1 MKNRIKIFGLLLGLV
16 FLVSGFAKALD
27 VSAFADV
34 IASYGFA
41 GIRFMAVPVVIAEII
56 IGLLLVL
63 RIGEKTTALI
73 TAILLVV
80 FTIIY
85 SYGLIFKGVEDCG
98 CFGNIKAL
106 NSSPVLL
113 YIRNAILIF
122 LAVDIYRFSS
132 DVWKTSPVAIIVF
145 VLILIIASFIS
156 GYTSEN
162 FFKNKKYIFEKYEVK
177 GSALSEF
184 AHFSNDSTY
193 LVFLFSY
200 SCPHCMNSIANIE
213 MYEKTGAVDKVIA
226 LAYDNDSIAHE
237 RFDQYFTPSFEITD
251 YSDKSLFKLTHSF
264 PKMYYIRNDS
274 VIFEYTGE
282 IPCSMILKSALKI
295 D

>member
-1 MKNRIKIFGLLLGLV
+1 MV

-200 SCPHCMNSIANIE
+200 SCPHCMNSIAHVE
-213 MYEKTGAVDKVIA
+213 MYEKTGTVDKVIA

-237 RFDQYFTPSFEITD
+237 RFDHYFQPSFEITD

-264 PKMYYIRNDS
+264 PKIYYIRNDS

>member
-41 GIRFMAVPVVIAEII
+41 VIRFMAVPVVIAEII

-73 TAILLVV
+73 ATVLLVV
-80 FTIIY
+80 FTLIY

-113 YIRNAILIF
+113 YVRNAILIF
-122 LAVDIYRFSS
+122 LAVDVYRFSS
-132 DVWKTSPVAIIVF
+132 DEWKASLTTVAIMMLVI
-145 VLILIIASFIS
+145 IIASFIS
-156 GYTSEN
+156 GYTSDN
-162 FFKNKKYIFEKYEVK
+162 FFKRKK
-177 GSALSEF
+177 
-184 AHFSNDSTY
+184 
-193 LVFLFSY
+193 
-200 SCPHCMNSIANIE
+200 
-213 MYEKTGAVDKVIA
+213 
-226 LAYDNDSIAHE
+226 
-237 RFDQYFTPSFEITD
+237 
-251 YSDKSLFKLTHSF
+251 
-264 PKMYYIRNDS
+264 
-274 VIFEYTGE
+274 
-282 IPCSMILKSALKI
+282 ILKPILYL
-295 D
+295 